1 LLRVGQLG
9 IPHELVLSPV
19 LGVIY
24 DDIDRTSFG
33 RRKYSLDVRHE
44 TLTERSTHRITKL
57 LKMRKIEKR
66 STQMKI
72 TQAATLS
79 IIVLVTALIS
89 GSAYA
94 MSCGGTTHTHS
105 AQRMAE
111 KYFSQMDANGDEL
124 VSEAEFKAS
133 AMTKFVQSFVAL
145 KPNAAGFVEKKA
157 FLKMFVEAHSTDK
170 PEA

>member
-1 LLRVGQLG
+1 
-9 IPHELVLSPV
+9 
-19 LGVIY
+19 
-24 DDIDRTSFG
+24 
-33 RRKYSLDVRHE
+33 
-44 TLTERSTHRITKL
+44 
-57 LKMRKIEKR
+57 
-66 STQMKI
+66 MKI

-94 MSCGGTTHTHS
+94 MSCGGTAHTHS
-105 AQRMAE
+105 AQEMAE

-133 AMTKFVQSFVAL
+133 AMTKFVQSFGAL
-145 KPNAAGFVEKKA
+145 KPNAEGLIEKKA